1 MPKFFGVGLPILMAA
16 TMAIV
21 RLMGRHRFYIY
32 LFALLAGSM
41 EDALC
46 GLPFAMSTSYFILVA
61 VALATITPPFVCD
74 LFFFI
79 GYQVWLWIWLPE
91 LQGSI
96 GVRLGLSFVI
106 ALVVVPL
113 VHLATLGLVRK
124 AVVDEV

>member
-1 MPKFFGVGLPILMAA
+1 MAA
-16 TMAIV
+16 TMAMV
-21 RLMGRHRFYIY
+21 RLMGRNRFYIY

-74 LFFFI
+74 FFFFI

-91 LQGSI
+91 LYGSL
-96 GVRLGLSFVI
+96 GVRLGLAFAFS
-106 ALVVVPL
+106 LVVIPV
-113 VHLATLGLVRK
+113 VHLATLGLLRK
-124 AVVDEV
+124 AVINED